1 MVTHTR
7 YDTESYSKGAV
18 MARTKPADERRADLL
33 KAGEALFVAKG
44 VAATTLEDI
53 TTTAG
58 VSKGLFYLY
67 FRSKDDLVFAL
78 QEQFVS
84 EFAERVR
91 VVTESRPDWPGKL
104 DVCIQA
110 CFDRFQ
116 AQDQLHEVLFRHA
129 GHSTVAA
136 EQPAH
141 NRLVDAIRSLLCDGV
156 DAGAFRIED
165 IEATALLI
173 FSAMHAFDPTFRDDD
188 RVGDDRLVRATQ
200 QLVRRAVGV
209 EGAPASTC

>member
-1 MVTHTR
+1 
-7 YDTESYSKGAV
+7 

-33 KAGEALFVAKG
+33 RAGEALFVAKG

-67 FRSKDDLVFAL
+67 FHSKDDLVLAL
-78 QEQFVS
+78 QEQFVN
-84 EFAERVR
+84 EFADRVR
-91 VVTESRPDWPGKL
+91 DVTSSQPDWPGKL
-104 DVCIQA
+104 DACIQA

-129 GHSTVAA
+129 GHSTGAP
-136 EQPAH
+136 EQPPAH
-141 NRLVDAIRSLLCDGV
+141 NRLVDAIRSLLADGV
-156 DAGAFRIED
+156 DAGAFRVED

-188 RVGDDRLVRATQ
+188 RVGDARLVRATQ
-200 QLVRRAVGV
+200 QFVRRAVGI
-209 EGAPASTC
+209 EGAPASMS